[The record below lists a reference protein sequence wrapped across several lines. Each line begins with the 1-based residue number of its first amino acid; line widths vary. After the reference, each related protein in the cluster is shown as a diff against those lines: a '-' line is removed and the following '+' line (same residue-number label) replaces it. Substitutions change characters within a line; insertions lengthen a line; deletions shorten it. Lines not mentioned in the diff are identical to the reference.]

1 MTTSQYTQRHPDS
14 RQAQGQR
21 KYITESAAHSSDSE
35 EDANIQDLQTQQQ
48 PQHSS
53 TFKPSFQRYSRPA
66 VVPIDPRRNMG
77 WLKAQK
83 QYSQDI
89 DNQRAPASRA
99 EMIEASLEQNNSTH
113 NNSLDSASRA
123 AKRNQSD
130 LIKEQELKCCADD
143 RHASEL
149 RLENDVA
156 TPEETGTEGQ
166 LGALARK
173 RPSQL

>member
-1 MTTSQYTQRHPDS
+1 MAANNSTQQRLSDS
-14 RQAQGQR
+14 RLTQSQK
-21 KYITESAAHSSDSE
+21 KYITESADSSE
-35 EDANIQDLQTQQQ
+35 ESDDVNIQDLQTQQQ

-53 TFKPSFQRYSRPA
+53 TFKPSFQRYPRPA
-66 VVPIDPRRNMG
+66 VVPIDPRRNTG
-77 WLKAQK
+77 WLKAQE
-83 QYSQDI
+83 QYSQD
-89 DNQRAPASRA
+89 NNAASSQK
-99 EMIEASLEQNNSTH
+99 MIEGRTSSQEQRSTNS

-130 LIKEQELKCCADD
+130 LIKEQELKCCEDD

-149 RLENDVA
+149 RPENDVA